1 MTRSATSEKRYLVGT
16 HRVCAPEDTLARWEP
31 EASRFGITR
40 IADVTD
46 LDVIGIPVYQAI
58 RPNAR
63 SLSVSQGKGVTHA
76 AAKVSALMEAAEL
89 WHAEHHEVPM
99 VRASARD
106 LGARVGSAD
115 GGARVGSGDGGAR
128 ATVADL
134 DRLPQ
139 RGEARL
145 AASTTLLWVEGEDLA
160 GGGPVWVPEQL
171 VGMDVTLRPE
181 GGSAQ
186 LSGSTT
192 GLASGNT
199 FHEAVLS
206 ALLEVIERDAFRLG
220 THREAWLDPSRR
232 IDPASIDEPT
242 CRTLVDTIEA
252 AGVVIALVDMTSDLG
267 VPTVACFLTDRDR
280 NPFRVLP
287 LTLGSGCHPS
297 PAVAASRA
305 LTEAAQ
311 SRLTVIAGSRDDL
324 TAADYGHKRW
334 SAEAGKARDELLAAA
349 TRASLDAL
357 PGYASDTV
365 DGDVDATLERLRARG
380 IDRAVV
386 VDLTIAR
393 IGMPVV
399 KVVVPGLEAM
409 ETFTRPGSRA
419 RAALS

>member
-1 MTRSATSEKRYLVGT
+1 MTRSAPSEKRYLVGT

-31 EASRFGITR
+31 EMARFGITR

-99 VRASARD
+99 LRASAAD

-115 GGARVGSGDGGAR
+115 VGARVD
-128 ATVADL
+128 VADL

-139 RGEARL
+139 RGEGRL
-145 AASTTLLWVEGEDLA
+145 AASTSLLWVEGDDLV
-160 GGGPVWVPEQL
+160 GGGRVWVPEQL

-181 GGSAQ
+181 GGSSQ

-199 FHEAVLS
+199 VHEAVLA

-220 THREAWLDPSRR
+220 THREAWLDPTRR
-232 IDPASIDEPT
+232 IDPASIDDPT

-252 AGVVIALVDMTSDLG
+252 AGVAVALVDMTSDLG

-334 SAEAGKARDELLAAA
+334 SADAAKARDELLAVQGH
-349 TRASLDAL
+349 ASLDAL
-357 PGYASDTV
+357 PGYASATV
-365 DGDVDATLERLRARG
+365 DADVDATVQRLHAHG
-380 IDRAVV
+380 IRHAVV

-409 ETFTRPGSRA
+409 ETFTRPGARA